1 MMGYPCLF
9 FFLLVVFSQHEV
21 TSLRQSPLRCVRRAT
36 FSYSSSPH
44 SSFFS
49 SALKATHTD
58 VLSSASLPLAG
69 GLDAETLN
77 ALGDVQ
83 ELNEALD
90 TAVDGSGIVVNGLQ
104 SLVASP
110 LVLVVPIAAGI
121 LVALGLGF
129 FISSWGSGRDV
140 QIDGDGTR

>member
-1 MMGYPCLF
+1 M
-9 FFLLVVFSQHEV
+9 
-21 TSLRQSPLRCVRRAT
+21 
-36 FSYSSSPH
+36 
-44 SSFFS
+44 
-49 SALKATHTD
+49 
-58 VLSSASLPLAG
+58 LSSASLPLAG

>member
-1 MMGYPCLF
+1 ML
-9 FFLLVVFSQHEV
+9 
-21 TSLRQSPLRCVRRAT
+21 
-36 FSYSSSPH
+36 H
-44 SSFFS
+44 SM
-49 SALKATHTD
+49 
-58 VLSSASLPLAG
+58 SLPLAS

-90 TAVDGSGIVVNGLQ
+90 TAVDSSGIVVNGLQ
-104 SLVASP
+104 NLVSSP
-110 LVLVVPIAAGI
+110 LVLAVPIGAGL

-129 FISSWGSGRDV
+129 FISNWGSGRDV